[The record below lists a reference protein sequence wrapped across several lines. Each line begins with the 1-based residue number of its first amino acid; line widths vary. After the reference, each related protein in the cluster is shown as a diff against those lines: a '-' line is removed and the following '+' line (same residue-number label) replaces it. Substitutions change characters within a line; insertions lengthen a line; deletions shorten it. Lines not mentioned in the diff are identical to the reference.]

1 VDTWRCGPGAQH
13 ALLHARV
20 CVSALKSIERQCC
33 GDTGRGRGPP
43 RSGGPSRERER
54 KKERLLR
61 GLCARDQ
68 TDHVTQVQECR
79 MCIQSQRA
87 GLPQM
92 MMMISIVLFRSKRS
106 SPPYTMRKVRIW
118 EIPGKKLNMKR
129 NGDIYTVLKRP
140 FFYPALP
147 FPIQPCAPHL
157 PPLFSSEDFSSEDQH
172 AFLISLPS
180 STAPCS
186 SVNADALAGTAG
198 EPLAPA
204 SVVGTAS
211 GGVAAEE
218 AAHTHTHTHTYTH
231 TGRLLDELLRLLE
244 GGIGLDEDSQTSV
257 LVKFLNTISAQYI
270 CSVKA
275 QECF

>member
-1 VDTWRCGPGAQH
+1 MEEQE
-13 ALLHARV
+13 
-20 CVSALKSIERQCC
+20 ER
-33 GDTGRGRGPP
+33 G
-43 RSGGPSRERER
+43 
-54 KKERLLR
+54 
-61 GLCARDQ
+61 
-68 TDHVTQVQECR
+68 
-79 MCIQSQRA
+79 IQSQHA
-87 GLPQM
+87 GLPQVM
-92 MMMISIVLFRSKRS
+92 MMMISIVLFQKQTELGSICLEEG
-106 SPPYTMRKVRIW
+106 TD
-118 EIPGKKLNMKR
+118 L
-129 NGDIYTVLKRP
+129 GDTRQETQYRDIDTVSKRP

-147 FPIQPCAPHL
+147 FPILPCAPHL
-157 PPLFSSEDFSSEDQH
+157 PPLFSSEDFSSEDKH

-186 SVNADALAGTAG
+186 SVNADASAGTAG

-257 LVKFLNTISAQYI
+257 SVKCLNTVSAEYI
-270 CSVKA
+270 CYVKA
-275 QECF
+275 QAQ